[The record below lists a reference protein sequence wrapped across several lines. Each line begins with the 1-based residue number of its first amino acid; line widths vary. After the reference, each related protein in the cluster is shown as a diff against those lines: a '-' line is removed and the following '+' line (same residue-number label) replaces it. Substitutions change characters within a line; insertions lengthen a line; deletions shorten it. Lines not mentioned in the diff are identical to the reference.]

1 MAKDEKENQDQAEEQ
16 KPQAELES
24 AEKERPEHKKGREP
38 EEIQLLRSQLEEQ
51 KKVYLY
57 LRADFENYKRN
68 MAKERLELTA
78 RGEDNVLK
86 QVFGLIALLDRA
98 IKYAHDHKI
107 AQPVIDGLELVKR
120 EIHLIFE
127 RYKVTKIPTEGEKFD
142 PKIHDAI
149 AVVEAN
155 DLEPGTIVKEERPGF
170 MREGRVL
177 EPARVVVVKEPSE
190 QKTVH

>member
-1 MAKDEKENQDQAEEQ
+1 MAKDEKENKDQTEEK
-16 KPQAELES
+16 KPKGELEP
-24 AEKERPEHKKGREP
+24 AEQERPEPKQEKEP
-38 EEIQLLRSQLEEQ
+38 QEMQLLRGQLEEQ

-78 RGEDNVLK
+78 QGEDNVLK
-86 QVFGLIALLDRA
+86 QIFGLIGLLDRA

-107 AQPVIDGLELVKR
+107 AKPVIDGLELVKR
-120 EIHLIFE
+120 EIHLVFE
-127 RYKVTKIPTEGEKFD
+127 KYKVTRIPTEGEKFD

-170 MREGRVL
+170 IREGRVL